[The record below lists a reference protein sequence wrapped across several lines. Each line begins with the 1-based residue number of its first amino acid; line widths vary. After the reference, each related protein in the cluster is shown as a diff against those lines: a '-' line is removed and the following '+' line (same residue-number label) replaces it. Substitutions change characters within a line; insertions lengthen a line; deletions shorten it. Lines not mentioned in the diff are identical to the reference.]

1 MRLTMTRAKT
11 IALHFLLGTIA
22 AFCLLGLYATFD
34 AEEEARTE
42 AYKQETIAAARKKVR
57 LERIAS
63 DMRIQIA
70 EAK

>member
-1 MRLTMTRAKT
+1 MKSRTVSALIGALFAACVIGLAITNDPHEADRA
-11 IALHFLLGTIA
+11 
-22 AFCLLGLYATFD
+22 
-34 AEEEARTE
+34 E